1 MSKGRYEH
9 KGRHR
14 RRKFGS
20 KSLAL
25 VLACVLLVGGVIG
38 GTVAWLTAKTNEVT
52 NVFTTSDIGVE
63 LQETTETYKMIPG
76 WTISKDP
83 KAKVTSGSEDCY
95 LFIKVEEKIGTV
107 TVGSTTYSFDD
118 FIDYAIEEGWET
130 LNATTYPGVYYKVI
144 DEDSEKNMDYN
155 ILGSGEYTDA
165 DNVKYTWADDEVLTK
180 PEVTKEM
187 MNAVNDSNKPTLSFT
202 AYAVQLWKSNEP
214 ATGATEQQIKDA
226 QFTAEEAWLKISS
239 ANN

>member
-1 MSKGRYEH
+1 MSEGRYEH
-9 KGRHR
+9 KGRR
-14 RRKFGS
+14 RRRTFGN
-20 KSLAL
+20 KSLSL

-63 LQETTETYKMIPG
+63 LEETPETYKMIPG

-95 LFIKVEEKIGTV
+95 LFIKVEEKGGDV

-118 FIDYAIEEGWET
+118 FIAYAVEEDWTKLDES
-130 LNATTYPGVYYKVI
+130 NYPGVYYMVI
-144 DEDSEKNMDYN
+144 DKESEKNADYN
-155 ILGSGEYTDA
+155 ILGSGEYIDA
-165 DNVKYTWADDEVLTK
+165 DGVKYTWADNEVLTK

-214 ATGATEQQIKDA
+214 ESGATADQIAAAK
-226 QFTAEEAWLKISS
+226 FTAVEAWLKISNTS
-239 ANN
+239 N